1 MTIRT
6 IILTI
11 LFSSGTFASILPDNN
26 LRIPVSEKN
35 EGLTR
40 FQYNRTIDKFA
51 KTYGPVLEDMGKKLT
66 IRKLWKEARVNA
78 STTKKGDE
86 IIINLYGGYARHPLN
101 TEDAFM
107 LVLCHELGH
116 HIGGLPKKKNENGT
130 DRWPS
135 VEGQADYFATLKC
148 LRSVFIKDNN
158 EEMVQKLHV
167 DEYVKEKCSAAFKV
181 PSDLAICIRSTMA
194 GIVTANISAD
204 IRKTDRP
211 DLSLPDKKRVRSTD
225 PSHPLPQC
233 RLDTYFQGALCEVD
247 VAEEV
252 SDEDEMAGT
261 CHTLKG
267 HSEGVRPRCWFRNS
281 RRGKFPQRRPL
292 QDPDPVNRIHHT

>member
-11 LFSSGTFASILPDNN
+11 LFSSGTFASILPDNK
-26 LRIPVSEKN
+26 LRIPISDKN

-51 KTYGPVLEDMGKKLT
+51 ETFNPVLKDMGKKLT

-148 LRSVFIKDNN
+148 LRSVFSKDNN
-158 EEMVQKLHV
+158 EEVVQKLHV
-167 DEYVKEKCSAAFKV
+167 DEYVKEKCSEVFKEA
-181 PSDLAICIRSTMA
+181 SDVAICIRSTVA
-194 GIVTANISAD
+194 GIATANISAD
-204 IRKTDRP
+204 IRKTEQP
-211 DLSLPDKKRVRSTD
+211 DITIRDPKRVRSTD

-247 VAEEV
+247 AADEL
-252 SDEDEMAGT
+252 SDRDEMAGT

-281 RRGKFPQRRPL
+281 RRGKFPQRRP
-292 QDPDPVNRIHHT
+292 